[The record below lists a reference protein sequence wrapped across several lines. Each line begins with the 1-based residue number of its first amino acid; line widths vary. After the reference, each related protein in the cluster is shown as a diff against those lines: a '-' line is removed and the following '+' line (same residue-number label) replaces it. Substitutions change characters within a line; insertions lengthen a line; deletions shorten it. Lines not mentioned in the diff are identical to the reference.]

1 VSRSPDVTIIGGGV
15 VGLTIARSLAHEGL
29 RVALL
34 ERGLCGSEASGAGAG
49 IIAPCNPHRT
59 DTISGLHDR
68 SLELYP
74 RLCEGLLNETDV
86 DPEYECC
93 GELSLLYEENVK
105 RIAESDC
112 RAASGRKD
120 ANGKEAWVM
129 RSPTEVFEREPLT
142 IGAPIVGALECRV
155 VGQVRSPRLIAGLK
169 LANNRAGVEIVEG
182 CEGKALVMDGTR
194 VTGVATSGATILSEW
209 VVLAGGAWSSQLHP
223 LLARSMP
230 VHPIRG
236 QIVMLKADHRPC
248 RRVLS
253 AGKKYL
259 VPRRDG
265 HLILGA
271 TEEPEAGYSKRN
283 TASGILGILE
293 AVTKMAPGLG
303 DASVVTT
310 WAGLRPGTPDDKPY
324 IGPVV
329 GLDGLVAATGH
340 FRAGLT
346 LAPAT
351 AELVAAMI
359 TGRPID
365 LDLSQIQPGR
375 PGLSG

>member
-1 VSRSPDVTIIGGGV
+1 
-15 VGLTIARSLAHEGL
+15 
-29 RVALL
+29 
-34 ERGLCGSEASGAGAG
+34 
-49 IIAPCNPHRT
+49 
-59 DTISGLHDR
+59 
-68 SLELYP
+68 
-74 RLCEGLLNETDV
+74 
-86 DPEYECC
+86 
-93 GELSLLYEENVK
+93 
-105 RIAESDC
+105 
-112 RAASGRKD
+112 
-120 ANGKEAWVM
+120 
-129 RSPTEVFEREPLT
+129 
-142 IGAPIVGALECRV
+142 
-155 VGQVRSPRLIAGLK
+155 
-169 LANNRAGVEIVEG
+169 
-182 CEGKALVMDGTR
+182 MDGTR